1 MRNLIYFF
9 TKNAYVLY
17 FLFLEF
23 LAFLLIITYN
33 NYQNVTFW
41 NSTNS
46 IVSNLNSS
54 ISSFNEY
61 FHLKEE
67 NKDLLK
73 QNAQLLNNKQQSL
86 IKVFHENIWVN
97 DTLYQQKFIYTPA
110 AVVSMSTNKIK
121 NFATL
126 DVGELNGVKR
136 EMGVIT
142 PKGVLGIVI
151 QTSAHFSNVLTVLHI
166 DSKISAKIKKN
177 GFYGELAW
185 EGYNYR
191 YAQLKDIPNHV
202 KLSKGDTIVTS
213 GLSKVFPEGI
223 LIGVVETFDLP
234 EGSNFYNIKVKFSE
248 DYKKVFSAYVI
259 KNKLKMEQDSLEL
272 SNPLLND

>member
-136 EMGVIT
+136 GMGVIT

>member
-41 NSTNS
+41 NSTNR

-67 NKDLLK
+67 NKDLLR

-136 EMGVIT
+136 GMGVIT